1 MISKETYAYAPTY
14 DIYINRET
22 MLPYKRCNR
31 GRKTEIQ
38 EDELVLV
45 RLYITH
51 NGYIKFY
58 TGNSGKPRLVGV
70 QYAYADAFPDCV
82 QGWQDHLDDFVTFC
96 ELDHLHG
103 HTTLESNFPEHLRWS
118 SVRVNRART
127 SRRVDESQLDEKQL
141 ARLHKKREYERKRSQ
156 DSEYVKARRKQQA
169 EYRRRKYA
177 EYKSQRAQEAL
188 DLNEM
193 LASRDDEY
201 RSKSLSNLEKIN

>member
-1 MISKETYAYAPTY
+1 MISKDKYAHSPIY

-45 RLYITH
+45 KLYIAH
-51 NGYIKFY
+51 NGYIRFY
-58 TGNSGKPRLVGV
+58 DHTQAKHVGI
-70 QYAYADAFPDCV
+70 QYAYADAFPDRV
-82 QGWQDHLDDFVTFC
+82 QGWQDHLDDPFTYC
-96 ELDHLHG
+96 EIDHLNG

-127 SRRVDESQLDEKQL
+127 SQRVDESQLDEKQL
-141 ARLHKKREYERKRSQ
+141 KRLYKRREYDRKRSQ
-156 DSEYVKARRKQQA
+156 DAEIVKARRKQQA

-177 EYKSQRAQEAL
+177 EYKAQRKQETV
-188 DLNEM
+188 DLNE
-193 LASRDDEY
+193 LIASKDNEY
-201 RSKSLSNLEKIN
+201 RKSLSNSKK

>member
-1 MISKETYAYAPTY
+1 MISKELYAHSPIY

-45 RLYITH
+45 KLYIAH
-51 NGYIKFY
+51 NGYIRFY
-58 TGNSGKPRLVGV
+58 DHTQAKHVGI
-70 QYAYADAFPDCV
+70 QYAYADAFPDRV
-82 QGWQDHLDDFVTFC
+82 QGWQDHLDDPFTYC
-96 ELDHLHG
+96 EIDHLNG

-127 SRRVDESQLDEKQL
+127 SQRVDESQLDEKQL
-141 ARLHKKREYERKRSQ
+141 KRLYKRREYDRMRRQ
-156 DSEYVKARRKQQA
+156 DPQITKARRKQQA

-177 EYKSQRAQEAL
+177 ETKSQRNQETVA
-188 DLNEM
+188 LNEM
-193 LASRDDEY
+193 LASRDSEY
-201 RSKSLSNLEKIN
+201 RAKSLSKPEK

>member
-1 MISKETYAYAPTY
+1 MISKELYAHSPIY

-45 RLYITH
+45 RLFITH
-51 NGYIKFY
+51 NGYIKFDARIS
-58 TGNSGKPRLVGV
+58 GNKNKRLLGI
-70 QYAYADAFPDCV
+70 QYVYADAFPDRV
-82 QGWQDHLDDFVTFC
+82 QGWQDHLDDPFTYC
-96 ELDHLHG
+96 ELDHLNG

-141 ARLHKKREYERKRSQ
+141 KRLYKRREYDRKRFKNP
-156 DSEYVKARRKQQA
+156 EIMAGRRKQQA

-177 EYKSQRAQEAL
+177 EYKSQRKQETD

-193 LASRDDEY
+193 LASRDSEY
-201 RSKSLSNLEKIN
+201 RSKSLSTTKK